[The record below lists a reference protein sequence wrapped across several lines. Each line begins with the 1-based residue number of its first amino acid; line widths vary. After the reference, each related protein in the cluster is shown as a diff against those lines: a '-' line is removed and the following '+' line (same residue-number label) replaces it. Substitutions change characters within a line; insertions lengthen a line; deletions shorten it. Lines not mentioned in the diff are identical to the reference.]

1 MQFIYDKLVI
11 VKRYSSTL
19 GKYNRPQNSLEDVA
33 RYECHIAKTSST
45 VAQRQP
51 QKVGTEEI
59 DLYTYPEANIIV
71 GDVLY
76 IYDMDEYG
84 NPIMESEYKTVAGK
98 PYQKRTQLKVPLLNT
113 EEV

>member
-1 MQFIYDKLVI
+1 MQFIYDRLVI
-11 VKRYSSTL
+11 VKRYFSTL

-33 RYECHIAKTSST
+33 RYECHIAKTSSV

-51 QKVGTEEI
+51 QKVNAEEI
-59 DLYTYPEANIIV
+59 NLYTYPEANIEI

-76 IYDMDEYG
+76 IYTLDEYG
-84 NPIMESEYKTVAGK
+84 NPIMESEYKTAAGK
-98 PYQKRTQLKVPLLNT
+98 PYQKRTQLIVPLLNT